1 MAIQEAQFYSDNVCF
16 GGGGGSGSGSGD
28 NGGLGSGAFNQF
40 RFDHQQQQLQQRH
53 EIDQFIISQNERLRL
68 LLEQQRNQQITMFLN
83 KIESRALILL
93 NQKDEEIQKAKNKL
107 IELQNLLKKL
117 EMDNQGWKKVAYEK
131 EAMAMCLNNK
141 LQVLKER
148 ASCCFINGVDDAE
161 SCCEDEDTRMVCK
174 CCNSRSSCVLFLP
187 CRHLCSCKNC
197 EALLESCPVCKT
209 AKKASIEAL
218 VS

>member
-16 GGGGGSGSGSGD
+16 GGGGGSGSGD

-40 RFDHQQQQLQQRH
+40 RFDHQQQQLQHRH

-141 LQVLKER
+141 LEVLKDR
-148 ASCCFINGVDDAE
+148 ASRCFINGVDDAE
-161 SCCEDEDTRMVCK
+161 SYIFVQ
-174 CCNSRSSCVLFLP
+174 
-187 CRHLCSCKNC
+187 CKNC
-197 EALLESCPVCKT
+197 EALLDSCPVCKT